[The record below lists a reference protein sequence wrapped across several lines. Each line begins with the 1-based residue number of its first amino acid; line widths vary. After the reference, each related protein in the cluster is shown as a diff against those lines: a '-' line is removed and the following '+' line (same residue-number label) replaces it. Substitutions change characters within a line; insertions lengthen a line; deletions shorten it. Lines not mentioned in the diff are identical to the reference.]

1 MTSAK
6 TTSWCLP
13 LSLSALHAPPPPP
26 VLDVNEVGQKA
37 WNLARLAAAG
47 LPVPP
52 AFALSARALVQHLD
66 DSHGL
71 RSGIDDVVA
80 SLNRLDLTDGEAFAR
95 AEVHIADRLVGAP
108 VPKDIVQAVLEWRRQ
123 FLPGTLIV
131 RSSAIGEDGED
142 ASFAGQLDSFAG
154 IDSDEELLMAIRR
167 CWASA
172 WSARSLFYQAARHRP
187 LAGVGVVVQA
197 LVAARISGVLFTRA
211 PGADT
216 AMHGEFCFG
225 PGEAL
230 VSGRVTPGTLHALR
244 IVGDG
249 ASVDGASV
257 DGAGKDGVI
266 TSWPDQAGERA
277 AFDVGQLMAMGRRIE
292 ALSGGV
298 PQDIEWCIDAEGQ
311 LQVVQTR
318 PITGLV
324 SPASHAASDAA
335 SHAASKQS
343 AAPRRAVRFSNAN
356 VNENFPVPISP
367 FLYSIA
373 RKGYAAYFGN
383 LGRVMGL
390 EERRIAAAGPALSS
404 IVGSHGARLYYNLS
418 SLHGCLRLAPF
429 GDWLTSSFNVFVG
442 VDGGAAE
449 SSRLMPPQSVVQET
463 RAALRFVTRG
473 TIALARASQHLPTFE
488 REVDA
493 FAAAAHPT
501 LVPHLEDDELE
512 HLLRWFLDIREH
524 RWGPAALG
532 DVSAMIGYGALRSV
546 LARLMPD
553 AAEPLQNE
561 LLKGLSDVV
570 SGIPTQLLWELAQQ
584 KRDADPHF
592 DTNLAWFLEAWGFRR
607 SGELLLT
614 VPTFQEDPAPVLA
627 LIEQLGGVAGQSPR
641 DITEGHA
648 RSREAQTEAVLAST
662 SIVVRP
668 ALRGLLHFTRNAIG
682 LRERARL
689 KQALLYTRLRPVVL
703 ELGARLHGRALI
715 ERPDDIFMLSIDEVL
730 DHLAGVS
737 MFGAFVDEV
746 CAQRRDQHARL
757 TMSVPPDAFAIERGR
772 YLTPTPAAAAG
783 PLSTSP
789 ADSPAVMTGT
799 PAAAGHARGRAAVL
813 ADVQEAARMT
823 RGDILVTRQTDP
835 GWGPVLFLARALV
848 IERGGM
854 LSHGAIIAREF
865 GVPCVVGV
873 ARASS
878 RIAHGSLLD
887 VDGDRG
893 VVTVVDVDVVDVV
906 DAVSAG
912 AGAEATSRVAP

>member
-13 LSLSALHAPPPPP
+13 LSLSALHAPPQPR

-52 AFALSARALVQHLD
+52 AFAVSAQALEQHLHD
-66 DSHGL
+66 TRGL
-71 RSGIDDVVA
+71 RANIDDIVA
-80 SLNRLDLTDGEAFAR
+80 SLNRGDLHDGVAFAR
-95 AEVHIADRLVGAP
+95 AEASIADLIEGAP
-108 VPKDIVQAVLEWRRQ
+108 MPLDVVEAVLSWRHAL
-123 FLPGTLIV
+123 LPGTLIV
-131 RSSAIGEDGED
+131 RSSAIGEDGAD

-154 IDSDEELLMAIRR
+154 VDSDEELVLAIRR

-172 WSARSLFYQAARHRP
+172 WSARSLFYQMARHRP
-187 LAGVGVVVQA
+187 LGGVGVVVQT
-197 LVAARISGVLFTRA
+197 LVVARVSGVLFTRA
-211 PGADT
+211 PGSDAD
-216 AMHGEFCFG
+216 MHGEFCFG

-230 VSGRVTPGTLHALR
+230 VSGRVTPGTIRAPR
-244 IVGDG
+244 D
-249 ASVDGASV
+249 VDGA
-257 DGAGKDGVI
+257 DGVI
-266 TSWPDQAGERA
+266 TSWPDQPDPRVT
-277 AFDVGQLMAMGRRIE
+277 FDVARVVGVGRRIE
-292 ALSGGV
+292 ALSDGV
-298 PQDIEWCIDAEGQ
+298 PQDIEWCIDGDGQ

-318 PITGLV
+318 PITAV
-324 SPASHAASDAA
+324 AASP
-335 SHAASKQS
+335 SSTS
-343 AAPRRAVRFSNAN
+343 STSSSTPPRRAVRFSNAN

-373 RKGYAAYFGN
+373 RKGYAAYFRN
-383 LGRVMGL
+383 LGTMMGL
-390 EERRIAAAGPALSS
+390 EESRVAAAAPALSS
-404 IVGSHGARLYYNLS
+404 IVGAHGARLYYNLS

-429 GDWLTSSFNVFVG
+429 GDWLISSFNLFVG

-449 SSRLMPPQSVVQET
+449 SSRLLPPRSLLEES
-463 RAALRFVTRG
+463 RDALRFVVRG
-473 TIALARASQHLPTFE
+473 TMALAQASRRLPTFE

-501 LVPHLEDDELE
+501 LVPHLDDDALE
-512 HLLRWFLDIREH
+512 NLMRWFLEIREH

-532 DVSAMIGYGALRSV
+532 DVSAMIGYGALRSF
-546 LARLMPD
+546 LGRTMPD

-570 SGIPTQLLWELAQQ
+570 SGIPTQLLWDLGQQ

-592 DTNLAWFLEAWGFRR
+592 ETNLAWFLEAWGFRR

-614 VPTFQEDPAPVLA
+614 VPTFQEDPTPVLA
-627 LIEQLGGVAGQSPR
+627 LIEQLGGVSGQSPR

-648 RSREAQTEAVLAST
+648 RSREAKTEEVLSST
-662 SIVVRP
+662 SLVLRP

-703 ELGARLHGRALI
+703 ELGARLHRRARI

-737 MFGAFVDEV
+737 MFGAFVGEV
-746 CAQRRDQHARL
+746 CTQRRDQHARL
-757 TMSVPPDAFAIERGR
+757 TMSTPPDAFAIERGH
-772 YLTPTPAAAAG
+772 YLKTGPAEPGSIPAMSSEDTIGATAA
-783 PLSTSP
+783 
-789 ADSPAVMTGT
+789 MTGT
-799 PAAAGHARGRAAVL
+799 PAAAGHARARAAVL
-813 ADVQEAARMT
+813 ADVAEAARMT
-823 RGDILVTRQTDP
+823 RGDILVTKQTDP

-873 ARASS
+873 TRASS
-878 RIAHGSLLD
+878 RIAHGTVLD

-893 VVTVVDVDVVDVV
+893 IVTDLGIDGG
-906 DAVSAG
+906 AAG
-912 AGAEATSRVAP
+912 GARGMGP

>member
-1 MTSAK
+1 MTSAQ

-13 LSLSALHAPPPPP
+13 LSLPGAREVPSAPA
-26 VLDVNEVGQKA
+26 LDVNLVGQKA

-52 AFALSARALVQHLD
+52 AFAVSARALDRHLD
-66 DSHGL
+66 SGGL
-71 RSGIDDVVA
+71 RADIDNIVA
-80 SLNRLDLTDGEAFAR
+80 ALNRGDVHDGASFAI
-95 AEVHIADRLVGAP
+95 AAGSIADRIEGTSMPSDV
-108 VPKDIVQAVLEWRRQ
+108 VDAVLSWRHAV
-123 FLPGTLIV
+123 LPGTLIV
-131 RSSAIGEDGED
+131 RSSAIGEDGAD
-142 ASFAGQLDSFAG
+142 ASFAGQLDSFAEV
-154 IDSDEELLMAIRR
+154 DSDEELLVAIRR

-172 WSARSLFYQAARHRP
+172 WSARSLFYQMARHRP
-187 LAGVGVVVQA
+187 LGGVGVVVQT
-197 LVAARISGVLFTRA
+197 LVAARVSGVLFTRA
-211 PGADT
+211 PGSDAD
-216 AMHGEFCFG
+216 MHGEFCFG

-230 VSGRVTPGTLHALR
+230 VSGRVTPGTISAPRDVHAP
-244 IVGDG
+244 GADG
-249 ASVDGASV
+249 AIA
-257 DGAGKDGVI
+257 
-266 TSWPDQAGERA
+266 SWPDQPEERLT
-277 AFDVGQLMAMGRRIE
+277 FDVARVVGVGRRIE
-292 ALSGGV
+292 GLYDGV
-298 PQDIEWCIDAEGQ
+298 PQDIEWCIDGDGH

-318 PITGLV
+318 PITAAAPSSKPSSSSKP
-324 SPASHAASDAA
+324 SPASSP
-335 SHAASKQS
+335 
-343 AAPRRAVRFSNAN
+343 PRRAVRFSNAN

-373 RKGYAAYFGN
+373 RKGYAAYFKN
-383 LGRVMGL
+383 LGTLMGL
-390 EERRIAAAGPALSS
+390 EESRVAAAAPALSS
-404 IVGSHGARLYYNLS
+404 IVGAHGARLYYNLS

-429 GDWLTSSFNVFVG
+429 GDWLISSFNLFVG

-449 SSRLMPPQSVVQET
+449 SSRLLPPRSLLEES
-463 RAALRFVTRG
+463 REALRFVVRG
-473 TIALARASQHLPTFE
+473 TMALAQASRRLPTFE

-501 LVPHLEDDELE
+501 LLPHLDDDALE
-512 HLLRWFLDIREH
+512 NLMRWFLDIREH

-532 DVSAMIGYGALRSV
+532 DVSAMIGYGALRSF
-546 LARLMPD
+546 LGRTMPD

-570 SGIPTQLLWELAQQ
+570 SGIPTQLLWDLGQQ
-584 KRDADPHF
+584 KRDSDPHF
-592 DTNLAWFLEAWGFRR
+592 ETNLAWFLEAWGFRR

-614 VPTFQEDPAPVLA
+614 VPTFQEDPSPVLA
-627 LIEQLGGVAGQSPR
+627 LIEQLGGVSGQSPR

-648 RSREAQTEAVLAST
+648 RSREAKTEEVLSST
-662 SIVVRP
+662 SLVLRP

-703 ELGARLHGRALI
+703 ELGARLHRRTLI

-737 MFGAFVDEV
+737 MFGAFVGEV
-746 CAQRRDQHARL
+746 CTQRRDQHARL
-757 TMSVPPDAFAIERGR
+757 TMSVPPDAFAIERGH
-772 YLTPTPAAAAG
+772 YLETGPGLVPATSSDDTIGATAA
-783 PLSTSP
+783 
-789 ADSPAVMTGT
+789 MTGT
-799 PAAAGHARGRAAVL
+799 PAAAGYARGRAAVL
-813 ADVQEAARMT
+813 ADVAEAARMT
-823 RGDILVTRQTDP
+823 RGDILVTKQTDP

-878 RIAHGSLLD
+878 RIAHGTVLD

-893 VVTVVDVDVVDVV
+893 IVTDLGIDG
-906 DAVSAG
+906 G
-912 AGAEATSRVAP
+912 AASGPREMAP

>member
-1 MTSAK
+1 MTAQ

-13 LSLSALHAPPPPP
+13 LSLPAARGLPSTAA
-26 VLDVNEVGQKA
+26 LDVNLVGQKA

-52 AFALSARALVQHLD
+52 AFAVSARALDRHLH
-66 DSHGL
+66 SGGL
-71 RSGIDDVVA
+71 RADIDHIVAALHRGDVH
-80 SLNRLDLTDGEAFAR
+80 DGAAFAI
-95 AEVHIADRLVGAP
+95 AAGSIADRIEGTSMPLDLVEE
-108 VPKDIVQAVLEWRRQ
+108 VLSWRHTL
-123 FLPGTLIV
+123 LPGTLIV
-131 RSSAIGEDGED
+131 RSSAIGEDGAD

-154 IDSDEELLMAIRR
+154 VDSDEELLVAIQR

-172 WSARSLFYQAARHRP
+172 WSARSLFYQMARHRP
-187 LAGVGVVVQA
+187 LGGVGVVVQT
-197 LVAARISGVLFTRA
+197 LVAARVSGVLFTRA
-211 PGADT
+211 PGSDAD
-216 AMHGEFCFG
+216 MHGEFCFG

-230 VSGRVTPGTLHALR
+230 VSGRVTPGAISAPRAIHAA
-244 IVGDG
+244 G
-249 ASVDGASV
+249 A
-257 DGAGKDGVI
+257 DGVV
-266 TSWPDQAGERA
+266 TSWPDQPDARMT
-277 AFDVGQLMAMGRRIE
+277 FDVAQVVGVGRRIE
-292 ALSGGV
+292 ALYDGV
-298 PQDIEWCIDAEGQ
+298 PQDIEWCIDATGQ

-318 PITGLV
+318 PITAV
-324 SPASHAASDAA
+324 ASSSSPSPSP
-335 SHAASKQS
+335 SPSS
-343 AAPRRAVRFSNAN
+343 PRRRAVRFSNAN

-373 RKGYAAYFGN
+373 RKGYAAYFKN
-383 LGRVMGL
+383 LGTLMGL
-390 EERRIAAAGPALSS
+390 EESRVAAAAPALSS
-404 IVGSHGARLYYNLS
+404 IVGAHGARLYYNLS

-429 GDWLTSSFNVFVG
+429 GDWLISSFNLFVG

-449 SSRLMPPQSVVQET
+449 SSRLLPARSLLEES
-463 RAALRFVTRG
+463 REALRFVVRG
-473 TIALARASQHLPTFE
+473 TMALAQASRRLPTFE

-501 LVPHLEDDELE
+501 LVPHLDDDALE
-512 HLLRWFLDIREH
+512 HLMRWFLDIREH

-532 DVSAMIGYGALRSV
+532 DVSAMIGYGALRSF
-546 LARLMPD
+546 LGRTMPD

-570 SGIPTQLLWELAQQ
+570 SGIPTQLLWDLGQQ
-584 KRDADPHF
+584 KRDGNPHF
-592 DTNLAWFLEAWGFRR
+592 ETNLAWFLEAWGFRR

-614 VPTFQEDPAPVLA
+614 VPTFQEDPSPVLA
-627 LIEQLGGVAGQSPR
+627 LIEQLGGVSGQSPR

-648 RSREAQTEAVLAST
+648 RSREAKTEEVLSST
-662 SIVVRP
+662 SLVLRP

-737 MFGAFVDEV
+737 MFGAFVGEV
-746 CAQRRDQHARL
+746 CTQRRDQHARL
-757 TMSVPPDAFAIERGR
+757 TMSVPPDAFAIERGH
-772 YLTPTPAAAAG
+772 YLETGPGLVPATSSDDTIGATAA
-783 PLSTSP
+783 
-789 ADSPAVMTGT
+789 MTGT
-799 PAAAGHARGRAAVL
+799 PAAAGYARGRAAVL
-813 ADVQEAARMT
+813 ADVAEAARMT
-823 RGDILVTRQTDP
+823 RGDILVTKQTDP

-878 RIAHGSLLD
+878 RIAHGTVLD

-893 VVTVVDVDVVDVV
+893 IVTDLGIDG
-906 DAVSAG
+906 G
-912 AGAEATSRVAP
+912 AASGPREMAP